1 MIEVKGLK
9 KYYKKEKAIENI
21 NFTIQNGE
29 VVGIFGANGAGKT
42 TLLKAMMKLIK
53 IDSGEILI
61 DEKPINYKTYEDI
74 AFITEEC
81 SMFNSLNI
89 NEHKEFFS
97 SSFEKFN
104 GERFEKLIDFFEL
117 NRTKKVEAFSKG
129 QKAKLEVAIGFSK
142 GAKYILMDEPF
153 LGNDIFTRSD
163 FLKMMAGF
171 MKPHEIII
179 ITTHLIT
186 EIENFISRA
195 IFIKDGIVVGD
206 YQLDELLYQSL
217 TLLDVTKDIFNYDE
231 NKIINYL

>member
-117 NRTKKVEAFSKG
+117 NRTKKVETFSKG

>member
-117 NRTKKVEAFSKG
+117 NRTKKVETFSKG

-195 IFIKDGIVVGD
+195 IFIKDGTVVGD